1 MLVAVIA
8 GLVLAILSPLIA
20 QLIKLAVSRQREYLA
35 DADGALISRNPDGL
49 ARALMKIK
57 NDKEPLVEAANK
69 ATAHLF
75 IENPLRTFGG
85 RINYMFHTHP
95 PIDERIKRLKN
106 F

>member
-1 MLVAVIA
+1 MTGVQTCALPI
-8 GLVLAILSPLIA
+8 S
-20 QLIKLAVSRQREYLA
+20 VSRQREFLA

-49 ARALMKIK
+49 ARALTKIK

-85 RINYMFHTHP
+85 RINYMFHTPP
-95 PIDERIKRLKN
+95 PIDERIKRLKG